1 MRVAPGIILL
11 LFTLGCS
18 VEAPQEPPETA
29 DGTSASQT
37 ETTDGDDT
45 NTNGSEN
52 ASDVT
57 ETAGVATNV
66 DQSPPG
72 TEPDRC
78 GEPAPGLEPID
89 CTAGGDTQSACVYGN
104 HCLCSEGFVCDG
116 PSLLG
121 DNDYECA
128 PGISCVPAKETD
140 NVGHEADSC
149 GAPYQELE
157 PIDCTAGGDTQSVC
171 VYGNHCLCSEGFV
184 CNGPSLF
191 GNNDYECAPGVSCAE
206 ETVPGIIGA
215 EPNSCGAPSQSLEP
229 IDCTEGG
236 DLDAVCV
243 FSNHCMCSEGY
254 ICDGPVLAGM
264 ECEAGVGCVLE
275 Q

>member
-37 ETTDGDDT
+37 ETTDGNDT

-52 ASDVT
+52 ASDAT
-57 ETAGVATNV
+57 ETAGAATNV
-66 DQSPPG
+66 DQSLPG

-89 CTAGGDTQSACVYGN
+89 CTAGGDTESACVYGN

-116 PSLLG
+116 PSL
-121 DNDYECA
+121 
-128 PGISCVPAKETD
+128 
-140 NVGHEADSC
+140 
-149 GAPYQELE
+149 
-157 PIDCTAGGDTQSVC
+157 
-171 VYGNHCLCSEGFV
+171 
-184 CNGPSLF
+184 F
-191 GNNDYECAPGVSCAE
+191 GTNDYECAPGVSCVE